1 MGIFLLVFSQS
12 LINMPGVFTE
22 DVSTQK
28 GLGLF
33 NKFLSDK
40 TYVSGYAPSADDF
53 ELLDKFNEAPP
64 TKFCNVARWY
74 NHIKSFEDER
84 DQICGGSSS
93 KAETPAAAADDDDD
107 DDIDLFG
114 DDDDDEEAERLR
126 EELIEQRA
134 REQLEKNK
142 LKDKPVAKSSILFD
156 VKPWDSETDLLELE
170 KKIRQISMEGLVWTA
185 AELKPIAFGVNKLTI
200 MCTIVD
206 DLVSSDN
213 LQEQIE
219 AFEDDVQSVDI
230 AAFVKI

>member
-1 MGIFLLVFSQS
+1 MGLLVFSQS

-93 KAETPAAAADDDDD
+93 KAETPAAAAA
-107 DDIDLFG
+107 
-114 DDDDDEEAERLR
+114 DDEEAERLR

>member
-1 MGIFLLVFSQS
+1 MYQGKQQKTSISHHKTLITLFS
-12 LINMPGVFTE
+12 
-22 DVSTQK
+22 
-28 GLGLF
+28 
-33 NKFLSDK
+33 
-40 TYVSGYAPSADDF
+40 YWRYAPSADDF

-74 NHIKSFEDER
+74 NHIKSFEAER
-84 DQICGGSSS
+84 DQICGSSS
-93 KAETPAAAADDDDD
+93 SAEKAPAKPAAADDDDDD

-114 DDDDDEEAERLR
+114 DDDEDDAEAQRIH

-156 VKPWDSETDLLELE
+156 VKPWDSETDLLAVE
-170 KKIRQISMEGLVWTA
+170 KKIREISMDGLVWTA

-206 DLVSSDN
+206 DLVSSDT
-213 LQEQIE
+213 LQEKIE
-219 AFEDDVQSVDI
+219 EFEDEVQSVDI

>member
-1 MGIFLLVFSQS
+1 MGLLVFSQS

-93 KAETPAAAADDDDD
+93 KAETPAAAAAAA
-107 DDIDLFG
+107 

-142 LKDKPVAKSSILFD
+142 LKDKLVNEIRVHQPSG
-156 VKPWDSETDLLELE
+156 SELRLMSASLLAIT
-170 KKIRQISMEGLVWTA
+170 K
-185 AELKPIAFGVNKLTI
+185 
-200 MCTIVD
+200 
-206 DLVSSDN
+206 
-213 LQEQIE
+213 
-219 AFEDDVQSVDI
+219 
-230 AAFVKI
+230 